1 MEMSVFVT
9 KAAVESLIVTE
20 MGYSVTIQGFRRVIV
35 TGMLNIV
42 TNAVLEM
49 GTDM

>member
-1 MEMSVFVT
+1 MTNSV
-9 KAAVESLIVTE
+9 LGMGIVTE
-20 MGYSVTIQGFRRVIV
+20 MGNSVTVRFFRKVIV